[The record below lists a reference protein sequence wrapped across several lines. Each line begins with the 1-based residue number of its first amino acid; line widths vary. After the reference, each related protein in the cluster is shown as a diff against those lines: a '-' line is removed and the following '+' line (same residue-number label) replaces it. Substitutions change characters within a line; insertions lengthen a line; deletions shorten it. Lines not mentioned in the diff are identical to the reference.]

1 MGALLVLLGALNGPM
16 HDLSDYY
23 LFSVHM
29 VQHLLLTL
37 VFPPLLLLGMPGWLL
52 AAARAPAGGAA
63 GGAGADASGRGGRRL
78 HGHASRYGTWRRTTT

>member
-1 MGALLVLLGALNGPM
+1 M

-37 VFPPLLLLGMPGWLL
+37 VFPPLLICWECRDGCS
-52 AAARAPAGGAA
+52 ARCSAA
-63 GGAGADASGRGGRRL
+63 GGAPR
-78 HGHASRYGTWRRTTT
+78 WRAC